1 MPELQLVAI
10 VPVLVEYKMMLKHN
24 GNAPPPGKKGVIFS
38 EALARHSKNQR
49 EAQAFMRFLCFL
61 HDIPMGLVKGPISRF
76 LENMKVRM
84 EPPAPVE
91 HKTSRWDYVPEYKYD
106 KDELWGKL
114 LQPGSESQHRKTGN
128 LLWGLLQ
135 KFQAAKVACF
145 MNYLSYA
152 SPSLPLLPTVVRHA
166 SKCWRI
172 KRMAAFLNKLINKR
186 YCTVRERILI
196 LYISLTFVFHL
207 HRDLD
212 VLINMIPDGPDG
224 DMRLRYEVL
233 LECTEWEPYQAANNV
248 WPRIDLATT
257 YYVINTCLDI
267 ARWPDESAAKF
278 AAMYVYNTH

>member
-38 EALARHSKNQR
+38 EALAIHSKDQR
-49 EAQAFMRFLCFL
+49 EAQTFMRFLCFL
-61 HDIPMGLVKGPISRF
+61 HDIPMGLAKGHISRF
-76 LENMKVRM
+76 LENMKARM

-91 HKTSRWDYVPEYKYD
+91 TKTSRWDYVPEYTYD

-114 LQPGSESQHRKTGN
+114 LQSGSESQYRKTGN
-128 LLWGLLQ
+128 LIWGLLQ

-186 YCTVRERILI
+186 Y
-196 LYISLTFVFHL
+196 
-207 HRDLD
+207 
-212 VLINMIPDGPDG
+212 
-224 DMRLRYEVL
+224 
-233 LECTEWEPYQAANNV
+233 
-248 WPRIDLATT
+248 
-257 YYVINTCLDI
+257 
-267 ARWPDESAAKF
+267 
-278 AAMYVYNTH
+278 